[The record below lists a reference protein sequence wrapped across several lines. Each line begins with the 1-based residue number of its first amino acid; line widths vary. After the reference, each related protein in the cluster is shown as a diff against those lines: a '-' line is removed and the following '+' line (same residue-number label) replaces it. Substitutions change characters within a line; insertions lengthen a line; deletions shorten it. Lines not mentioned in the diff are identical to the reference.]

1 METLRKCIKPS
12 ALRKALASL
21 PKTLDDTYERILCNI
36 DQDHAEDA
44 LKVLQWLAF
53 SARPLGTQ
61 EVAEATAIT
70 LNDSPLF
77 DPNDRLR
84 DHTDILAI
92 CSSLITISSRPI
104 DLPFEPSLAASR
116 PKPSPYCYSKS
127 PNQLPSYHLLFQTE
141 SSLASSDS
149 PTRFQIQSPS
159 SGFKSLTQSL
169 SSDTKPPI
177 QLPLSPLMSQVS
189 SESKSPIQLPLSP
202 LMSQVSSE
210 SKSPSQSPLSGLM
223 FKLKDVCSS
232 NSSVE
237 KDGSVS
243 LDETSE
249 SSSVNPVS
257 MHENSSS
264 FGSRPE
270 ADPSDEDNDTPPGN
284 LTEDQP
290 RHYEVRLAHDSVKEY
305 LVSERIKGT
314 NAAFYSISEAS
325 SNDFLARSC
334 LAYLMHFKEPLN
346 ESTALYLSEYPL
358 LRYSAQEWE
367 YHVIR
372 SGDLDRGH
380 RMSPILKDFFLSK
393 DSSFSN
399 WLDGPFRSYNCNF
412 QHMGERADDGEDLR
426 MEGRLYHAS
435 RLGLVDVCKILLEQ
449 GVKADPPTKSATGLV
464 RSLSTPLQIAAHKG
478 NETVVRLLLD
488 HGANVDQRSVHAS
501 TLDYAVEEGHESV
514 VRLLLERGAKVTIEA
529 ANPYY
534 GLRGLSTLVLAARVG
549 HAGITKLVIENGVF
563 PKPRDSYSEAY
574 QEAIMQGHQNVADIL
589 RKYGADPKYLAN
601 GNDSDDSDLEY
612 FDV

>member
-1 METLRKCIKPS
+1 METLRKCIKPA

-53 SARPLGTQ
+53 STRPLGIQ

-77 DPNDRLR
+77 DPDDRLR

-92 CSSLITISSRPI
+92 CSSLITVSSRPI
-104 DLPFEPSLAASR
+104 NLPFEPSLEASR
-116 PKPSPYCYSKS
+116 PKQSPSSDFKT
-127 PNQLPSYHLLFQTE
+127 PNQLPSYPLLYQIQP
-141 SSLASSDS
+141 SLPGPDS
-149 PTRFQIQSPS
+149 PTCVRSPFMSQIQSAS
-159 SGFKSLTQSL
+159 SGFESQAQSL

-177 QLPLSPLMSQVS
+177 QLPFSPLVSQVS
-189 SESKSPIQLPLSP
+189 SETKSPN
-202 LMSQVSSE
+202 
-210 SKSPSQSPLSGLM
+210 QSPLSGLM
-223 FKLKDVCSS
+223 FKPKYVCPS

-237 KDGSVS
+237 KDGSVC
-243 LDETSE
+243 LNETLE
-249 SSSVNPVS
+249 SSLVNPVS
-257 MHENSSS
+257 MDDDSS
-264 FGSRPE
+264 FLGSRSE
-270 ADPSDEDNDTPPGN
+270 TDPSDEDNCTPPRN
-284 LTEDQP
+284 STEDHP

-358 LRYSAQEWE
+358 LRYSTQEWE

-372 SGDLDRGH
+372 SGDLDHGY
-380 RMSPILKDFFLSK
+380 RMSPVLKNFFLSK

-399 WLDGPFRSYNCNF
+399 WLDGPFRSYYGNF
-412 QHMGERADDGEDLR
+412 QQMEERADDGEDLR

-435 RLGLVDVCKILLEQ
+435 RLGLLDVCKILLEQ
-449 GVKADPPTKSATGLV
+449 GVKADPPTKSARGLV
-464 RSLSTPLQIAAHKG
+464 RSLSTPLQIAVHKG
-478 NETVVRLLLD
+478 NEAVVRLLLD
-488 HGANVDQRSVHAS
+488 HGADMNQRSVHAS
-501 TLDYAVEEGHESV
+501 TLDYAVEEGHESI

-549 HAGITKLVIENGVF
+549 HAGITKLVIDNGVF
-563 PKPRDSYSEAY
+563 PRPRDSYSEAY
-574 QEAIMQGHQNVADIL
+574 QEAIAQGHQNVADIL
-589 RKYGADPKYLAN
+589 RKHGADPNYLTN
-601 GNDSDDSDLEY
+601 STDSDDSDADY

>member
-1 METLRKCIKPS
+1 METLRKCIKPA

-53 SARPLGTQ
+53 SARPLGTR

-77 DPNDRLR
+77 DPDDRLR

-104 DLPFEPSLAASR
+104 DLPFEPSLAASG
-116 PKPSPYCYSKS
+116 PKPSPSSYSKS
-127 PNQLPSYHLLFQTE
+127 PNQLPPYPLLFQTE
-141 SSLASSDS
+141 SSLAGSDS
-149 PTRFQIQSPS
+149 PTRFQIQSP
-159 SGFKSLTQSL
+159 
-169 SSDTKPPI
+169 
-177 QLPLSPLMSQVS
+177 
-189 SESKSPIQLPLSP
+189 
-202 LMSQVSSE
+202 
-210 SKSPSQSPLSGLM
+210 LSGLT
-223 FKLKDVCSS
+223 FRPKYVWPS

-237 KDGSVS
+237 KDGSVC

-249 SSSVNPVS
+249 YSSVNPVS
-257 MHENSSS
+257 MDENSSS
-264 FGSRPE
+264 LGSRPE
-270 ADPSDEDNDTPPGN
+270 TDPSDEDNGTPPGN
-284 LTEDQP
+284 LTEDHP

-367 YHVIR
+367 YHVTR
-372 SGDLDRGH
+372 SGDLCHDH

-399 WLDGPFRSYNCNF
+399 WLDGPFSSYYGNF
-412 QHMGERADDGEDLR
+412 QQMEERADHGEDLR

-478 NETVVRLLLD
+478 NEAVVRLLLD

-501 TLDYAVEEGHESV
+501 TLDYAVEGGHECI
-514 VRLLLERGAKVTIEA
+514 VRLLLERGAKITIEA

-549 HAGITKLVIENGVF
+549 YAGITRLVIENGVF

-574 QEAIMQGHQNVADIL
+574 QEAIAQGHQNVADIL
-589 RKYGADPKYLAN
+589 RKHGADPNYLAN
-601 GNDSDDSDLEY
+601 SHDSDDSDLEY